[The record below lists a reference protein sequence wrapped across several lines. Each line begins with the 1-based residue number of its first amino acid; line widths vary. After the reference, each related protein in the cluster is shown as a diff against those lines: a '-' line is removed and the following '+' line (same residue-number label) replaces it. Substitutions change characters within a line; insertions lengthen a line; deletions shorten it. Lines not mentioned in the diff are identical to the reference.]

1 MNDFRLVH
9 PNCLR
14 RSTTPRLLISVAA
27 MARWVDQLPV
37 TIERLERAL
46 VLPAYFIELDG
57 DVHLPMYE
65 KFETELAEL
74 KTKEAIKFR
83 ARQRLESY
91 LNEGGGLK
99 AIR

>member
-1 MNDFRLVH
+1 M
-9 PNCLR
+9 
-14 RSTTPRLLISVAA
+14 SVAA

-46 VLPAYFIELDG
+46 VLRAYFIELDG

>member
-1 MNDFRLVH
+1 V
-9 PNCLR
+9 
-14 RSTTPRLLISVAA
+14 LL
-27 MARWVDQLPV
+27 
-37 TIERLERAL
+37 
-46 VLPAYFIELDG
+46 AYFIELDG

>member
-1 MNDFRLVH
+1 L
-9 PNCLR
+9 
-14 RSTTPRLLISVAA
+14 SG
-27 MARWVDQLPV
+27 WK
-37 TIERLERAL
+37 ERLCCS
-46 VLPAYFIELDG
+46 PTFIELDG
-57 DVHLPMYE
+57 DVHLSMYE
-65 KFETELAEL
+65 KFEAELGEL